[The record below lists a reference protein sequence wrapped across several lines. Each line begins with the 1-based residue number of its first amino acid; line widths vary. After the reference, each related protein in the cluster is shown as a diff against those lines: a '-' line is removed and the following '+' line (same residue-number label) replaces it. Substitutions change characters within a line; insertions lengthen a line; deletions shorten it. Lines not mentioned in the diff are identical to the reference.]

1 MAIGGVKDYL
11 RIQDAIK
18 YLRAHPLK
26 VLGYA
31 SGSNALIEWMK
42 SGLDDQRV
50 LQNLAGLLRKAI
62 SAERSRRRRRP
73 EWT

>member
-1 MAIGGVKDYL
+1 MAIGGVKNYL

-50 LQNLAGLLRKAI
+50 LQNLAGLLRKQ
-62 SAERSRRRRRP
+62 SRRNAHGGGGDLK
-73 EWT
+73 WT